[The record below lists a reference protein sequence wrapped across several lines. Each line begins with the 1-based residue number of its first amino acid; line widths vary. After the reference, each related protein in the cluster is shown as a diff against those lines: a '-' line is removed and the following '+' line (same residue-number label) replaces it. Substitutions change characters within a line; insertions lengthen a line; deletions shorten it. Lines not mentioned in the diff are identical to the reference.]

1 MLYSSLYFCTSHQI
15 IQTKRTQPFPRH
27 ALSHSLSG
35 NFSLILCPYRLNTI
49 GAGKNANA
57 INPSKEFPQPNPKL
71 ANIFGPANGK
81 SAPSNDLV
89 AVSVAFPDAACVG

>member
-15 IQTKRTQPFPRH
+15 IQENSTLSTPG
-27 ALSHSLSG
+27 SHSLSG

-57 INPSKEFPQPNPKL
+57 INPSNEFPHPSPKL